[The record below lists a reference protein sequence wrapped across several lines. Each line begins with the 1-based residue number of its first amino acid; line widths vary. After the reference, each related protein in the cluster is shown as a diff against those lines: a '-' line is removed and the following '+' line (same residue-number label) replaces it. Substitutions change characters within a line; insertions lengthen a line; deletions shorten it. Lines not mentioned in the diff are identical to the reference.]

1 MPDKY
6 DYDPADD
13 YDDEF
18 DEDLDD
24 ATDADDYADD
34 DSDDYDPAD
43 DYADE
48 FDADDADDEDG
59 TEDYDDADEFDD
71 QDDEDYQDDAEEAPE
86 ETDEDDY
93 TDTDNGDGEPD
104 TDETEDYDDDGLD
117 LEDWPD
123 NSDDATDEDGD
134 GDTDARDALIKK
146 LRAENAKHRVRNNE
160 ILDQAESAVTS
171 TVETMLTGLADSIGY
186 DGDLDPEALAEYIG
200 KSRNDAAAARRD
212 LAIHKAATAANV
224 NTEDLLDSRSFITR
238 IDALDPAG
246 QAYAEAVNAEV
257 RKYAEAHPNT
267 TANNRPA
274 RSGGDFTAAQGNMPT
289 PQNEIER
296 LAENRRKRRS

>member
-1 MPDKY
+1 MPRKY

-13 YDDEF
+13 YDDDEF

-24 ATDADDYADD
+24 ATDADAED
-34 DSDDYDPAD
+34 DDYDPAD
-43 DYADE
+43 DYSDDEDADE
-48 FDADDADDEDG
+48 DDADDEDG
-59 TEDYDDADEFDD
+59 TEDYNDADEFDD
-71 QDDEDYQDDAEEAPE
+71 QDDQDDADYQDDNPADGNADEEPDM
-86 ETDEDDY
+86 DEDDD
-93 TDTDNGDGEPD
+93 DT
-104 TDETEDYDDDGLD
+104 GLD

-134 GDTDARDALIKK
+134 GDTDARDVLIKK

-160 ILDQAESAVTS
+160 ILEQAESAVTS
-171 TVETMLTGLADSIGY
+171 TVEMILTGLAESIGY
-186 DGDLDPEALAEYIG
+186 DGDLDPDALAEYIG
-200 KSRNDAAAARRD
+200 KSRDDAAAARRD

-257 RKYAEAHPNT
+257 RKYAEAHPNA
-267 TANNRPA
+267 TASNRPA

-296 LAENRRKRRS
+296 LAEQRRKRRA

>member
-13 YDDEF
+13 YDDE
-18 DEDLDD
+18 DLDD
-24 ATDADDYADD
+24 ATDEFADGFDD
-34 DSDDYDPAD
+34 EDDGDDYDPAD
-43 DYADE
+43 DYTDDE
-48 FDADDADDEDG
+48 DEDTDEDG
-59 TEDYDDADEFDD
+59 TEDYDDADEYDD
-71 QDDEDYQDDAEEAPE
+71 QDDEEYQDDDEDPE

-93 TDTDNGDGEPD
+93 TDTDNGDDEPD

-134 GDTDARDALIKK
+134 GDTDARDVLIKK

-160 ILDQAESAVTS
+160 ILEQIESAVTS
-171 TVETMLTGLADSIGY
+171 TVETILTGLADSIGY
-186 DGDLDPEALAEYIG
+186 DGDLDPDALAEFIG
-200 KSRNDAAAARRD
+200 KSRTDAAAARRD

-257 RKYAEAHPNT
+257 RKYAEAHPNAAAST
-267 TANNRPA
+267 RPA

-296 LAENRRKRRS
+296 LAEQRRKRRA

>member
-6 DYDPADD
+6 DYDPDDYDDEDLDDATDEFDDEFDDEDDGDDYDPADD
-13 YDDEF
+13 YDDE
-18 DEDLDD
+18 D
-24 ATDADDYADD
+24 T
-34 DSDDYDPAD
+34 
-43 DYADE
+43 
-48 FDADDADDEDG
+48 DEDG

-71 QDDEDYQDDAEEAPE
+71 QDDEEYQDDDEDPE

-93 TDTDNGDGEPD
+93 ADTGNGDDEPD
-104 TDETEDYDDDGLD
+104 TDETEDYDDGLD

-134 GDTDARDALIKK
+134 GDTDARDVLIKK

-160 ILDQAESAVTS
+160 ILEQTESAVTS
-171 TVETMLTGLADSIGY
+171 TVETILTGLADSIGY
-186 DGDLDPEALAEYIG
+186 DGDLDPDALAEFIG

-257 RKYAEAHPNT
+257 RKYAEAHPNAAAST
-267 TANNRPA
+267 RPA

-296 LAENRRKRRS
+296 LAEQRRKRRA

>member
-1 MPDKY
+1 MPTKY
-6 DYDPADD
+6 DYDPDDYDDEDLDDATDEFADEFDDEDDGDDYDPADD
-13 YDDEF
+13 YDDE
-18 DEDLDD
+18 DED
-24 ATDADDYADD
+24 T
-34 DSDDYDPAD
+34 
-43 DYADE
+43 
-48 FDADDADDEDG
+48 DEDG

-71 QDDEDYQDDAEEAPE
+71 QNDEDDQDDDEDPE

-104 TDETEDYDDDGLD
+104 TDETEDDDDGLD

-134 GDTDARDALIKK
+134 GDTDARDVLIKK

-160 ILDQAESAVTS
+160 ILEQAESAVTS
-171 TVETMLTGLADSIGY
+171 TVETILTGLADRIGY
-186 DGDLDPEALAEYIG
+186 DGDLDPDALAEYIG

-212 LAIHKAATAANV
+212 LAIHKAATAANI

-257 RKYAEAHPNT
+257 RKYAEAHPNAAAST
-267 TANNRPA
+267 RPA

-296 LAENRRKRRS
+296 LAEQRRKRRA

>member
-13 YDDEF
+13 YDDE
-18 DEDLDD
+18 DLDD
-24 ATDADDYADD
+24 ATDEFADGFDD
-34 DSDDYDPAD
+34 EDDGDDYDPAD
-43 DYADE
+43 DYTDDE
-48 FDADDADDEDG
+48 DEDG

-71 QDDEDYQDDAEEAPE
+71 QDDEDDQDYAEDPE

-93 TDTDNGDGEPD
+93 TDTDNGDDEPD

-134 GDTDARDALIKK
+134 GDTDARDVLIKK

-160 ILDQAESAVTS
+160 ILEQTESAVTS
-171 TVETMLTGLADSIGY
+171 TVETILTGLADSIGY
-186 DGDLDPEALAEYIG
+186 DGDLDPDALAEFIG
-200 KSRNDAAAARRD
+200 KSRTDAAAARRD

-257 RKYAEAHPNT
+257 RKYAEAHPNAAAST
-267 TANNRPA
+267 RPA

-296 LAENRRKRRS
+296 LAEQRRKRRA

>member
-1 MPDKY
+1 MPDQY

-13 YDDEF
+13 YDDD
-18 DEDLDD
+18 DEE
-24 ATDADDYADD
+24 
-34 DSDDYDPAD
+34 
-43 DYADE
+43 DE
-48 FDADDADDEDG
+48 EDEDG

-71 QDDEDYQDDAEEAPE
+71 QDDYDDQDDDAEATPDD
-86 ETDEDDY
+86 TDADDY
-93 TDTDNGDGEPD
+93 DDADD
-104 TDETEDYDDDGLD
+104 TEDYDDDGLD

-134 GDTDARDALIKK
+134 GDTDARDVLIKK

-160 ILDQAESAVTS
+160 ILEQAESAVTS
-171 TVETMLTGLADSIGY
+171 TVETILTGLADTIGY
-186 DGDLDPEALAEYIG
+186 DGDLDPDALAEYIG

-257 RKYAEAHPNT
+257 RKYAEAHPN
-267 TANNRPA
+267 AAASNRPA

-296 LAENRRKRRS
+296 LAAERRKRRA